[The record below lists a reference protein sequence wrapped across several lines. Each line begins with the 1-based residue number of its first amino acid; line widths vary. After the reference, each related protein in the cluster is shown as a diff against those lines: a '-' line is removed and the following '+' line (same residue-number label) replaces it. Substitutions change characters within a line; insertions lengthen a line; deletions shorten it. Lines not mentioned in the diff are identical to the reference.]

1 MKKGNKDLPN
11 SLFMLPSTVEFNLI
25 NFTQLTLHSYSLS
38 PGAFWNFKLLVKFY
52 IFTSSSKVLL
62 KLQNFGVLK
71 TKYLVGG
78 NMIVRALNK
87 FPG

>member
-1 MKKGNKDLPN
+1 MKKRNKDLPN
-11 SLFMLPSTVEFNLI
+11 YLFMLPSTVEFNLI

-38 PGAFWNFKLLVKFY
+38 PGALKFY

-78 NMIVRALNK
+78 NMVVGALNK